1 MAIINVPDGSLAKA
15 VHVRQILS
23 WLRGVPEFSE
33 PVSFTGVRSAS
44 SYALTVANTYNVSDE
59 TDGDGLALAV
69 KDSRGLRTLLEV
81 KNAGVIVR
89 PKADG
94 TSIFKVLKN
103 NGDTAFEVS
112 STGVSAGAETFITD
126 VSVSTLTNKTLDG
139 AIIKDSRVSTY
150 LDVTRTTAPANP
162 ASTAIRLYSL
172 TGGSPRLLFRDSS
185 GNELTFIDDATS
197 QTMTNKTLTTPTI
210 SSPDI
215 TGRVSIAQG
224 SAPGTPSNAV
234 FLYALTGGS
243 DLRYKAN
250 SATERTLV
258 DTDSSQTL
266 SAKALTAP
274 TMSSP
279 VISDYAQLTQG
290 SAPTGSAGNTKVYSR
305 NSGSGLFFKAGSDT
319 EREVVDLSTAQ
330 ELTNKTL
337 GSGTSF
343 SGATLSA
350 PYISNYMDVAR
361 LVATPGFSGITGQA
375 KIRIWAK
382 DDNNIYVNMPDGSV
396 QTIFTNSN
404 ATTVAAVGF
413 ARAMALGGL

>member
-44 SYALTVANTYNVSDE
+44 SYALTVANTYNVSEE

-69 KDSRGLRTLLEV
+69 KNSRGTKTLLEV

-89 PKADG
+89 PHADG

-112 STGVSAGAETFITD
+112 STGVSAGSETFITD

-210 SSPDI
+210 SSPEI

-258 DTDSSQTL
+258 DTNSSQTL

-274 TMSSP
+274 TITSP
-279 VISDYAQLTQG
+279 IIGDYAQFTQT
-290 SAPTGSAGNTKVYSR
+290 SAPTGSAGNTKIYSR

-319 EREVVDLSTAQ
+319 EKEVVDLSTAQ

-404 ATTVAAVGF
+404 ATTVAAIGF